1 MEPGLLAASRLWL
14 TAILKTGKEVCMER
28 SFFTLT
34 DESFLTKQMNLE
46 HLLSQ
51 IHKGKG
57 TGIYEKCWPPKN

>member
-1 MEPGLLAASRLWL
+1 ME
-14 TAILKTGKEVCMER
+14 K

-57 TGIYEKCWPPKN
+57 TGDFMENADLLRISF